1 MRGATSEFDSLT
13 KTANVIDCILRMYV
27 KAAICSHIELHAG
40 SVGFGSGI
48 ACYFN
53 LTGATGN
60 FH

>member
-1 MRGATSEFDSLT
+1 MRGAVSEFDSLT
-13 KTANVIDCILRMYV
+13 KTANVIDCIQRMYF
-27 KAAICSHIELHAG
+27 KAAISSHIELHTG
-40 SVGFGSGI
+40 SVGFSSGV